1 MLCMY
6 GGEYMYVS
14 HTQVLLTLNT
24 LALNMVS
31 VVHNALQMFESMQ
44 QQLLGPEHARAQV
57 YYLSLS
63 FSRISRMTLAG
74 VCSKRIGWPKLFVL
88 LAGKWREGQANQPS

>member
-63 FSRISRMTLAG
+63 SLFLFLSLSLA
-74 VCSKRIGWPKLFVL
+74 FQ
-88 LAGKWREGQANQPS
+88 E